1 MKEAET
7 LLVQGAAPVGFS
19 SVIHHAL
26 RYTRVCTIAIHGMAR
41 RTLSIYPLPLAA
53 QIALACAVH

>member
-7 LLVQGAAPVGFS
+7 LLAHGAAPGGFS
-19 SVIHHAL
+19 SVINHAL
-26 RYTRVCTIAIHGMAR
+26 RYTRVCTIAIHGMAH
-41 RTLSIYPLPLAA
+41 RTLLIYPLPLVA